1 MSVTNEKSTIECTL
15 DRAIEGVILGSA
27 TPTLES
33 YARALKGV
41 YKLLILDKRIGNS
54 VLPNVDII
62 DMADEV
68 RTRNFIIVD
77 ESPKFANVKIKI
89 TSDQND
95 IINNSKMT
103 LAIEK
108 ERKKFVDNLKD
119 NIFVYD
125 RSIFSFLAISFAY
138 YKFGIIDYFE
148 EYLYHIIEGLKKD
161 EFSIP
166 DYLIYLKI
174 DNKTAEIVSCD
185 KPLFS
190 RWSKVMEKV
199 SKALAIFANSHDIKK
214 YSFGISGFTDKGAL
228 ALDEII
234 QKVKADTVAQRFI
247 FKKVIR

>member
-1 MSVTNEKSTIECTL
+1 M
-15 DRAIEGVILGSA
+15 
-27 TPTLES
+27 
-33 YARALKGV
+33 
-41 YKLLILDKRIGNS
+41 
-54 VLPNVDII
+54 
-62 DMADEV
+62 
-68 RTRNFIIVD
+68 
-77 ESPKFANVKIKI
+77 KI

-119 NIFVYD
+119 KIFVYD

-174 DNKTAEIVSCD
+174 DNNELQRRIT
-185 KPLFS
+185 
-190 RWSKVMEKV
+190 
-199 SKALAIFANSHDIKK
+199 IKK
-214 YSFGISGFTDKGAL
+214 KHLPDYWISRKFNLYYNDFLSLIYDFYKKNN
-228 ALDEII
+228 II
-234 QKVKADTVAQRFI
+234 LIKSDI
-247 FKKVIR
+247 FSM

>member
-1 MSVTNEKSTIECTL
+1 MNNIQCVDNVKIIIGVDGISYSGKTTLCNE
-15 DRAIEGVILGSA
+15 
-27 TPTLES
+27 
-33 YARALKGV
+33 LK
-41 YKLLILDKRIGNS
+41 
-54 VLPNVDII
+54 
-62 DMADEV
+62 

-119 NIFVYD
+119 KIFVYD

-174 DNKTAEIVSCD
+174 DNNELQRRIT
-185 KPLFS
+185 
-190 RWSKVMEKV
+190 
-199 SKALAIFANSHDIKK
+199 IKK
-214 YSFGISGFTDKGAL
+214 KHLPDYWISRKFNLYYNDFLSLIYDFYKKNNRILIKSDIFSMETTIFTKIEKNDVINFLGGINKCT
-228 ALDEII
+228 I
-234 QKVKADTVAQRFI
+234 
-247 FKKVIR
+247 